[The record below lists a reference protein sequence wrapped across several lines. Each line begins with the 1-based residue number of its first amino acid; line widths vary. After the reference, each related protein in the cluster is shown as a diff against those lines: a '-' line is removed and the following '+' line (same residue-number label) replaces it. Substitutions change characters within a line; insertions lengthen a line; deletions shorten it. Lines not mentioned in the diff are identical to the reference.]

1 MLNMLSVKKGEN
13 HMGNQIYKEISKFA
27 EMQRDEIKREKAKKK
42 RKSVCIDPDS
52 VIGKEIMYQTALL
65 HEILDEIRGEKAM
78 TKEELLIL
86 EKILEKIDKADEMN
100 CKKEEEYNSFCTNTR
115 EDWNEENYQKLKR
128 EKALTEAAYFASLI
142 ELKAEVKCMLNQ

>member
-1 MLNMLSVKKGEN
+1 
-13 HMGNQIYKEISKFA
+13 MGNQIYKEISKFA

-42 RKSVCIDPDS
+42 RKAVCIDPDS

-115 EDWNEENYQKLKR
+115 EDWNEEQYQKLKR
-128 EKALTEAAYFASLI
+128 EKILTEASYLASLA
-142 ELKAEVKCMLNQ
+142 ELKAEVKNMLNQ